1 MIIPFESPQRLNL
14 SKLRRIAAAGILLY
28 ATVGAHAQS
37 AADGSAL
44 FSSKCYSCHNIGGGD
59 KQGPDLQ
66 GVTTRRTKDW
76 LHEFILRPAAMNSRG
91 DAAAR
96 EVFRRFSPQV
106 MPDQVL
112 TQAEIDL
119 LLTLIEELSIS
130 GQMFIPEGARL
141 SREIVSSDAN
151 DGLALF
157 RGRTSLSG
165 GGTSCISC
173 HGITGAGVFGGGTL
187 GPDLTAVN
195 ARYRDPELIA
205 ILQNP
210 NFPTMNSVFNG
221 RPLNDEEIVQLFAL
235 FQSAKQGTV
244 ASQTQTGVARIEP
257 MFLLTGVIALIL
269 ALAAMN
275 FIWRHR
281 LQGVREELVRRSKMQ

>member
-1 MIIPFESPQRLNL
+1 MLILFPTPLWLNSATL
-14 SKLRRIAAAGILLY
+14 KRIAAAGILFIT
-28 ATVGAHAQS
+28 TVGAQAQS

-96 EVFRRFSPQV
+96 ELFRRFSPQV

-119 LLTLIEELSIS
+119 LLTLIEELSRS
-130 GQMFIPEGARL
+130 GKMFIPEGARL
-141 SREIVSSDAN
+141 SREIVPSDVN
-151 DGLALF
+151 TGLALF
-157 RGRTSLSG
+157 TGRDSLSA
-165 GGTSCISC
+165 GGTSCMSC
-173 HGITGAGVFGGGTL
+173 HDISGAGVFGGGTL

-195 ARYRDPELIA
+195 VRYRDPELIA

-210 NFPTMNSVFNG
+210 NFPTMNSVFSG

-235 FQSAKQGTV
+235 FQSA
-244 ASQTQTGVARIEP
+244 R
-257 MFLLTGVIALIL
+257 
-269 ALAAMN
+269 
-275 FIWRHR
+275 
-281 LQGVREELVRRSKMQ
+281 